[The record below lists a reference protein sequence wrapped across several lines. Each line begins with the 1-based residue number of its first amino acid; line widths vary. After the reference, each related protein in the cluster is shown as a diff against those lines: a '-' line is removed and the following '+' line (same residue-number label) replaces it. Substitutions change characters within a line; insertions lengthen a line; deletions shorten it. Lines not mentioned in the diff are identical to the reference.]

1 MRDKSKRILWR
12 IVLCLIV
19 FIIVGTVAAVICES
33 NRVRVIL
40 PGASSEAQVRAAIG
54 ELRDILRGADRSQAE
69 IDRMVHELRC
79 KHLPATTEGCND
91 EESSEAEKER

>member
-1 MRDKSKRILWR
+1 MRDKCKRVLSR
-12 IVLCLIV
+12 LVLCLIV
-19 FIIVGTVAAVICES
+19 FIIAGTVGAVVCES

-54 ELRDILRGADRSQAE
+54 DLREILRGADRSQAE

-79 KHLPATTEGCND
+79 KHLPETTEGCSD